1 MQAPQTIVCA
11 IDFSPESE
19 HAAQYAA
26 DLAGA
31 WGAQLLLLHVLEDA
45 AYAHSPLAEQSP
57 VASASLARS
66 AEAHRAEAERDLAS
80 LAARLQARPTA
91 SGAALRVGTRIGE
104 GVPYAV
110 VVETAERLGADAIVI
125 GTRPRSRLSRA
136 LLGSV
141 AERVVRLA
149 SCPVFTIPM
158 ALGG

>member
-1 MQAPQTIVCA
+1 MKPLHQVLCA
-11 IDFSPESE
+11 VDFSPESE

-31 WGAQLLLLHVLEDA
+31 WGADLLLLHVLEDV

-57 VASASLARS
+57 VASASLSRS
-66 AEAHRAEAERDLAS
+66 ADAHRAEAERDLAS
-80 LAARLQARPTA
+80 LAARLQARPSA
-91 SGAALRVGTRIGE
+91 SADGTRVRTRLGE
-104 GVPYAV
+104 GTPYAV
-110 VVETAERLGADAIVI
+110 VVETAAHLGADAIVI

-149 SCPVFTIPM
+149 RCPVFTVP
-158 ALGG
+158 LPVTD